1 MITLIEKWKKGAD
14 NGGAFGALFI
24 DLSKAF
30 DCLSHEFLIAKLDT
44 YWIDKNALKLVN
56 SYFSNR
62 KQKVLQGSILGPL
75 LFNIF
80 ICDMFYF
87 LEDFAIANYA
97 DDSTPYNGDK
107 NVAFLLIIYN
117 IRHQFFLNSLT
128 TTT

>member
-1 MITLIEKWKKGAD
+1 MITLIEKWKKGVD

-44 YWIDKNALKLVN
+44 YGIDKKALKLVN

-62 KQKVLQGSILGPL
+62 KQKVPQGSILGPL

-80 ICDMFYF
+80 ICDMCYV

-107 NVAFLLIIYN
+107 NVAFLLII
-117 IRHQFFLNSLT
+117 
-128 TTT
+128 